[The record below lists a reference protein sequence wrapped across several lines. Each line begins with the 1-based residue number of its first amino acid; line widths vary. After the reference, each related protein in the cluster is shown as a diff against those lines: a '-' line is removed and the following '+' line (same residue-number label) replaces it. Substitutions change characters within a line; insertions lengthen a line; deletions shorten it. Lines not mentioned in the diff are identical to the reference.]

1 MATRVRCAVNN
12 NSGLN
17 MKMKDFTH
25 LPSLGLFSTLCEEI
39 KEMLD
44 LKGTGSL
51 QGGGACRADLCKGQA
66 GSSSFK
72 QITWTGLS
80 WGKKIP
86 LCTTD

>member
-1 MATRVRCAVNN
+1 MLVRCTVNN
-12 NSGLN
+12 NSDLN

-25 LPSLGLFSTLCEEI
+25 LLSLGLSSTLCEEI
-39 KEMLD
+39 KEVLD

-51 QGGGACRADLCKGQA
+51 QSGGACRADLCKGQA

-72 QITWTGLS
+72 QFPCTGLS
-80 WGKKIP
+80 WGKAKS